1 MYFLVNIWYYC
12 IHFFKEKINFLPN
25 FKNPCWYED
34 LHEPNVYQFNKYT
47 VISRNI
53 RTTMTELMKE
63 WAYRIAKEKPA
74 RRLRCLPYFLIIG
87 QPKCGTTDVYRKI
100 VKHPDVINPPIK
112 ELHWWS
118 RNRQGMSIE
127 DLKCRYILLNTSDN
141 RLAICF
147 NFTFIEVS
155 LLKVLHLKKK
165 SNLFINF
172 LSLRSHVWRV
182 YNIFMRFK
190 ALIFC
195 II

>member
-63 WAYRIAKEKPA
+63 WAYRIAKERPA

-127 DLKCRYILLNTSDN
+127 DLECRYILLNTSDN

-155 LLKVLHLKKK
+155 LLKVLHKKNPK
-165 SNLFINF
+165 KT
-172 LSLRSHVWRV
+172 
-182 YNIFMRFK
+182 K
-190 ALIFC
+190 ATYL
-195 II
+195 